1 MCPVTTREFPLANA
15 PLKLERVTVG
25 DLKPVTLTVAPGEI
39 VCLSGP
45 SGSGKSRL
53 LRALADLDPHGG
65 TVHLGEQAQSGLRGH
80 QWRRQVMLV
89 PAESAWWFETVGEH
103 LQQPMPE
110 ALRSLGLDEDTPNW
124 SVARLSSGEKQRLGL
139 ARALSYAPR
148 VLLLDEPTANLDPET
163 TLNTERWLRDYIRE
177 QQTPTLW
184 VAHDEAQIERV
195 GDRHLRINGTE
206 LEEV

>member
-1 MCPVTTREFPLANA
+1 MANA
-15 PLKLERVTVG
+15 PLKLERVAVG
-25 DLKPVTLTVAPGEI
+25 ELNPLSLTVAPGEI

-53 LRALADLDPHGG
+53 LRALADLDPHSG
-65 TVHLGEQAQSGLRGH
+65 TVHLGEQAQTDLRGH

-89 PAESAWWFETVGEH
+89 PAESAWWFDTVGEH

-110 ALRSLGLDEDTPNW
+110 ALEAMGLDEDAASW

-148 VLLLDEPTANLDPET
+148 ALLLDEPTANLDPDT

-177 QQTPTLW
+177 QQIPTFW

-195 GDRHLRINGTE
+195 GDRHLRINGAE

>member
-1 MCPVTTREFPLANA
+1 MAKA
-15 PLKLERVTVG
+15 PLKLERVAVG
-25 DLKPVTLTVAPGEI
+25 ELNPVSLTIAPGEI

-65 TVHLGEQAQSGLRGH
+65 SVRLGEQEQTDLRAH

-89 PAESAWWFETVGEH
+89 PAESAWWFDTVEEH

-110 ALRSLGLDEDTPNW
+110 ALQAMGLDEDAAGW
-124 SVARLSSGEKQRLGL
+124 SIARLSSGEKQRLGL

-148 VLLLDEPTANLDPET
+148 ALLLDEPTANLDPDT

-177 QQTPTLW
+177 QQIPTLW

-195 GDRHLRINGTE
+195 GDRHLRINGA
-206 LEEV
+206 EVEAV